1 MQFRFL
7 LSWRSARCWYKS
19 RIGALDT
26 CDLPR
31 CSFSLWRSET
41 FLGLNFARCRGGRC
55 GSLGDIWLAEWLRAV
70 DFPLQST
77 REEGLSSLVE
87 VVVEVPKWSFVK
99 RSQNGIIDFVSPIP
113 CLFNYGSVPI
123 IPAPDG
129 IPIFLLLLGPCCKNF
144 GRIDAL

>member
-1 MQFRFL
+1 M
-7 LSWRSARCWYKS
+7 
-19 RIGALDT
+19 
-26 CDLPR
+26 
-31 CSFSLWRSET
+31 
-41 FLGLNFARCRGGRC
+41 
-55 GSLGDIWLAEWLRAV
+55 RAV

-87 VVVEVPKWSFVK
+87 VVVEVPKWSFAK
-99 RSQNGIIDFVSPIP
+99 RSQNGVIDFVSPIP

-129 IPIFLLLLGPCCKNF
+129 IPIFLLFLGPCCKNF

>member
-1 MQFRFL
+1 MANAPSLFASSL
-7 LSWRSARCWYKS
+7 PAR
-19 RIGALDT
+19 R
-26 CDLPR
+26 LPR
-31 CSFSLWRSET
+31 T
-41 FLGLNFARCRGGRC
+41 FCATVSSPSQRPLPQRRA
-55 GSLGDIWLAEWLRAV
+55 SLGM
-70 DFPLQST
+70 ST